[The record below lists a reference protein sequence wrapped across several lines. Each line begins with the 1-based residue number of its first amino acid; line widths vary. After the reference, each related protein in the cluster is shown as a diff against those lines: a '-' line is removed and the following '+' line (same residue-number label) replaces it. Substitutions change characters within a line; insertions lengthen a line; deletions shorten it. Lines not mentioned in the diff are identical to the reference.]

1 MSSFL
6 SKITHRRQLE
16 LWGFLFFLPA
26 LIILITF
33 RLLPLVMSLRVSFFD
48 AHLLRGT
55 EAFVGFENFATALED
70 QVLIDS
76 LKTTGLYVLMKIP
89 IQLVLALGLAMLV
102 NHRLPLKGLVRSTPL
117 MAVVM
122 PMSIA
127 AMLWQLMLHP
137 SNGLINSIFRTIGLP
152 AQPFLT
158 DVQQALPSLVGMTIW
173 KDVGFYMI
181 FYLAGLQGIPGEYY
195 DAAKVDGASRW
206 AEFRHIT
213 VPLLRRTT
221 LVVVLLSTV
230 FAFQVFVPVYVMTD
244 GGPRGVTNVIVYYM
258 YTAAFHFMRLGYA
271 NTIAMIT
278 LVIVLAIAAL
288 QLQVSRDE

>member
-1 MSSFL
+1 MSTFL
-6 SKITHRRQLE
+6 SNITHRKHLQI
-16 LWGFLFFLPA
+16 WGILFFLPA
-26 LIILITF
+26 LIILVTF
-33 RLLPLVMSLRVSFFD
+33 RLVPIFLSLRVSFYD

-55 EAFVGFENFATALED
+55 ETFIGLENFAIALQD

-89 IQLVLALGLAMLV
+89 VQVVLALGLAMLV
-102 NHRLPLKGLVRSTPL
+102 NRRLMFRGLVRSTPL

-127 AMLWQLMLHP
+127 AMLWQLMYHP
-137 SNGLINSIFRTIGLP
+137 TNGLINSIFRTIGLP

-158 DVQQALPSLVGMTIW
+158 DIQQALPALVGMTIW
-173 KDVGFYMI
+173 KDLGFYMI

-195 DAAKVDGASRW
+195 DAARVDGASGW
-206 AEFRHIT
+206 DEFRHIT
-213 VPLLRRTT
+213 LPLLRRTT

-230 FAFQVFVPVYVMTD
+230 FAFQVFVPVYVMTQ

-258 YTAAFHFMRLGYA
+258 YTAAFHFMRVGYA
-271 NTIAMIT
+271 NTIAIIT
-278 LVIVLAIAAL
+278 LVIVLAIAAF
-288 QLQVSRDE
+288 QLKVSRDD